1 MHPFTQQLTALRLD
15 LVVALRQDDT
25 NRVITD
31 VNELLTLIN
40 SIHTGDLKLSLID
53 KVIFIFLKRRLMQI
67 LKRTIVNVKEK
78 LVKELELC
86 NLKVQLLEE
95 KKEGVK

>member
-40 SIHTGDLKLSLID
+40 SIHTGDLTLGLID
-53 KVIFIFLKRRLMQI
+53 KVIFIFLKWRLMQI
-67 LKRTIVNVKEK
+67 LKRTLAGVKEK
-78 LVKELELC
+78 LTKELELC
-86 NLKVQLLEE
+86 KLKIQLLEE
-95 KKEGVK
+95 KRKV